1 MTEARPVLETPWFR
15 LETVPAGP
23 AAPDP
28 TAPYY
33 RINQPDGVVVMTVAA
48 NGRLVFVRQYR
59 PPLGYYSLETP
70 AGFIDAH
77 ETPEDAARREV
88 YEETGYRCENVTY
101 LGVGR
106 SLMNRM
112 TGREH
117 MLVATGG
124 RRDPSF
130 APAENIEI
138 VELEADEFRRMIREG
153 TYEQMAAFAL
163 LFMIQE
169 KLGRGVFG

>member
-1 MTEARPVLETPWFR
+1 MSQPRAVLETPWFR

-23 AAPDP
+23 AAADP
-28 TAPYY
+28 AAPYY
-33 RINQPDGVVVMTVAA
+33 RIAQPDGVVVLTVAA
-48 NGRLVFVRQYR
+48 DGRLVFVRQYR
-59 PPLGYYSLETP
+59 PALGYYSLEIP
-70 AGFIDAH
+70 AGFIDAG

-88 YEETGYRCENVTY
+88 FEETGYRCGEVTY

-106 SLMNRM
+106 SLMNRL

-117 MLVATGG
+117 MLIATDG
-124 RRDPSF
+124 RKDPDF

-138 VELEADEFRRMIREG
+138 VELDAGEFRRMIRDG
-153 TYEQMAAFAL
+153 SYEQMAAFAV